1 MRLILKVLVAS
12 IAMNMVARILA
23 TSAKARTQKDCDET
37 RERQALQQPEPKNW
51 DSLYRLFKQFGEC
64 DDGAMG
70 EGFSEDVAQLLSK
83 QWAHLDA
90 LSRLT
95 TADKTFERFV
105 LRHVDATLSDNELKG
120 IANNSRLHCP
130 TGEKRLCQLVRTR
143 AQRAIDELRK
153 YSK

>member
-1 MRLILKVLVAS
+1 MRIILKVLVAS
-12 IAMNMVARILA
+12 IAINMGAGILA

-51 DSLYRLFKQFGEC
+51 DSLYRLFKQFGQC
-64 DDGAMG
+64 DDGAIG

-83 QWAHLDA
+83 QWTQLDA
-90 LSRLT
+90 LSRFT

-105 LRHVDATLSDNELKG
+105 LRHVDATLSDGELKV
-120 IANNSRLHCP
+120 IANNSRVHCP
-130 TGEKRLCQLVRTR
+130 TGEKRLCQLLRTR
-143 AQRAIDELRK
+143 AQSALNELRK